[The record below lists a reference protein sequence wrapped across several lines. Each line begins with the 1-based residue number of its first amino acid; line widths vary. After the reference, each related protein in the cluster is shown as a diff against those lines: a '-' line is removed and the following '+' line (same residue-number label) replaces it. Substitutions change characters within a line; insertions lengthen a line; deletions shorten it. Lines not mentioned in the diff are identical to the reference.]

1 MATSVYF
8 DKGTNSEQKLYEDL
22 IIEQLKIFG
31 HDVYYLPRTLIK
43 EDTLFGEDVLSKFDD
58 AYGIEMFMEQ
68 VEGYGGEKEL
78 VSKFGLEI
86 RDEATFVV
94 SRRRW
99 ISLIGADSNLI
110 VSTRP
115 NEGDLI
121 YFPRIQKLFEINFV
135 DHDDPFYQVDNL
147 PVFKLY
153 CSTFE
158 YSSEQLDTGITAID
172 AIEDESSLD
181 VLFYQI
187 TLEQAADYNENM
199 ALEDGDLLLEETDAD
214 NILSETDTAGAS
226 LITEYGDYIISES
239 YVIDTIDENA
249 TNIFIETQADSILNF
264 TEGNPFGEPRGGY

>member
-8 DKGTNSEQKLYEDL
+8 DKGTNNEQTLYEDL
-22 IIEQLKIFG
+22 IVEQLKVFG
-31 HDVYYLPRTLIK
+31 HDVYYLPRTLVK

-68 VEGYGGEKEL
+68 VEGFGGEKEL

-121 YFPRIQKLFEINFV
+121 YFPRLQKLFEINFV

-147 PVFKLY
+147 PVFKMY

-158 YSSEQLDTGITAID
+158 YSSEQLDTGIAAVDT
-172 AIEDESSLD
+172 IEDTSSLD

-187 TLEQAADYNENM
+187 SLEQAADYNENM

-214 NILSETDTAGAS
+214 NILSETDSAGAS

-239 YVIDTIDENA
+239 FVIDTIDEGA
-249 TNIFIETQADSILNF
+249 TNIFIETEADSVLNF

>member
-8 DKGTNSEQKLYEDL
+8 DKGTNNEQTLYEDL
-22 IIEQLKIFG
+22 LIEQLKVFG

-58 AYGIEMFMEQ
+58 AYGIEMFMEE
-68 VEGYGGEKEL
+68 VEGYGGDKEL

-86 RDEATFVV
+86 RDEVTFVV
-94 SRRRW
+94 ARRRW

-147 PVFKLY
+147 PVFKMY

-158 YSSEQLDTGITAID
+158 YSSEQLDTGIAAID
-172 AIEDESSLD
+172 TIEDTSSLD

-187 TLEQAADYNENM
+187 SLEQAADYNENM
-199 ALEDGDLLLEETDAD
+199 ALEDSDLLLEETDAD

-239 YVIDTIDENA
+239 FVIDTIDEGA
-249 TNIFIETQADSILNF
+249 TNIFIETQADSVLNF